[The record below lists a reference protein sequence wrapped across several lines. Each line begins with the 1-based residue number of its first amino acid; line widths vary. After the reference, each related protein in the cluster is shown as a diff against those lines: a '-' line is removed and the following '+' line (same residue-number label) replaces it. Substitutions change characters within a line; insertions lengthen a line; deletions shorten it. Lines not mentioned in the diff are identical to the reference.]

1 MSAAAQITIFLL
13 GIIITSILAT
23 IAGFVG
29 WQWWR
34 ERQERRRLEKAARQA
49 ELYRLLN
56 GTGQPHIY
64 SRPRS
69 TSLPQSGGNILVF
82 PGGGPRNPPM
92 VQDWR
97 HDDWEVTQ

>member
-13 GIIITSILAT
+13 GIIMTSILAA
-23 IAGFVG
+23 IAGFVV
-29 WQWWR
+29 WQWWK
-34 ERQERRRLEKAARQA
+34 ERQERQRLEKAARQA

-56 GTGQPHIY
+56 GAGLTHTYPH
-64 SRPRS
+64 PRS
-69 TSLPQSGGNILVF
+69 TSLPQSGSNILVF
-82 PGGGPRNPPM
+82 PGGGPQNPPM